1 MTDPYE
7 NFPQNRP
14 VPHPGTQTET
24 RAKLLVDVQVSGD
37 SAFANYK
44 AGMVG
49 TIEETDVVG
58 YDYEFYPFRQVGVC
72 VRKEE
77 IEILP

>member
-1 MTDPYE
+1 MT
-7 NFPQNRP
+7 NKLQVN
-14 VPHPGTQTET
+14 TEV
-24 RAKLLVDVQVSGD
+24 RAKLLVKIEQVGD
-37 SAFANYK
+37 CFHARYEV
-44 AGMVG
+44 GTLG
-49 TIEETDVVG
+49 TIEETDVTG